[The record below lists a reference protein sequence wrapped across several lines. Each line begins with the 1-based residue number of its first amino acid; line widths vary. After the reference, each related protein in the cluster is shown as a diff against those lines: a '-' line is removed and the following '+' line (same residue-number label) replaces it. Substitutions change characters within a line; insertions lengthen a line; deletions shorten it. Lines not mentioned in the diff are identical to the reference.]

1 MAEPQ
6 GDDAASVVPSLS
18 SNRLRA
24 AVNSNDDLVENEEQ
38 DDGDFGVLGGR
49 DNAGTA
55 AGSSVGAPSTAMS
68 ARASA
73 FRLLEQY
80 FEADMLTLDQLQFHK
95 EKYAKL
101 HSCVLATYKHEK
113 QLLKEAKALNRDL
126 LGEKIQVEKQ
136 AIRKAEEVAAF
147 SSVEREKDR
156 ALKELAEAVDRDA
169 ILAFEITELQREYA
183 DLVAEKEAILA
194 AHAQLIEPEVKQ
206 LTTEIAGLSEETH
219 RLDSELTKDTQRK
232 KEYLARLDFLHQ
244 ENARLEQ
251 TSAAE
256 LKRLNQLQGDPDRMQ
271 KQADVVARAVAALEK
286 ETNKD
291 KARAGE
297 LQAAV
302 DATAAKLRD
311 ADEVHR
317 ELAQKLDVHR
327 ETIDQRQRDVDHVTL
342 HLREEQNV
350 NVMRLGEKTRLD
362 MRAKALDLAT
372 RRENERCTKSQKDY
386 DRLKRELKKQI
397 LLLDSSKALLPNLR
411 AQVVDVQH
419 QISALRSENKDQ
431 AQRQLDVKQQVDL
444 LIARFLK
451 QEDGEKVQS
460 AELEALSAQVAEFE
474 AEVAQWLIEESK
486 QKKLVTML
494 TAQRELKAREATSAL
509 NSERQTQQELKT
521 KELVIFDLAKKW
533 NETTNHLREFSA
545 LYDVVKNER
554 NKYVNLIQ
562 ASTQALAEMKE
573 KIKILNNEV
582 EVLRNESLAKDKAL
596 VKEKLAHSTAQCS
609 RDSLRLDTN
618 KSHDAY
624 RTKQEQVEQQI
635 VEIDKLNG
643 IITHT
648 EKELLRLK
656 KKYELA
662 VDARNATGV
671 QLIDRNDE
679 LCILYEKSNL
689 QEQALSAGETGLTRK
704 DQEIRVLKIQLAD
717 LQRQLE
723 NARRQLPYL
732 PELAQR
738 ILSLQEELKQE
749 KDVTELLC
757 RDLETPKNSDRWRSL
772 GGEDP
777 DEEQLA
783 AKLAYLEERY
793 HQKKEQLLE
802 KELVLEEVTGLS
814 NKLRTQAA
822 ARRGETL
829 ELAKRVNDF
838 QGRIKETTRR
848 MMAVVSE
855 LSMYQATA
863 MKLQQEKHDTTIDVE
878 ECQKRTLAGYAPN
891 AYCEQQ
897 LVRLQ
902 SQKLHN
908 SEVRAAT
915 EMAKAATAHAA
926 NFPSQF
932 TYTTAE
938 ARPNA
943 YIPEDLGIPKPYG
956 QQAPFKPTQQGT
968 TMRHIRMPQ
977 KRDIEI

>member
-1 MAEPQ
+1 
-6 GDDAASVVPSLS
+6 
-18 SNRLRA
+18 
-24 AVNSNDDLVENEEQ
+24 
-38 DDGDFGVLGGR
+38 
-49 DNAGTA
+49 
-55 AGSSVGAPSTAMS
+55 MS

-169 ILAFEITELQREYA
+169 VLAFEITELQREYA

-206 LTTEIAGLSEETH
+206 LTIEIAGLAEETH
-219 RLDSELTKDTQRK
+219 RLDSELSKDTQRK

-244 ENARLEQ
+244 ENTRLEQ

-256 LKRLNQLQGDPDRMQ
+256 LKRLHHLQGDPDRMQ
-271 KQADVVARAVAALEK
+271 KQADVVARAVAALDK
-286 ETNKD
+286 ESNKD

-297 LQAAV
+297 LQAAA
-302 DATAAKLRD
+302 DSTAAKLRD

-362 MRAKALDLAT
+362 IRAKALELAT
-372 RRENERCTKSQKDY
+372 RRENERCTKAQKDY

-397 LLLDSSKALLPNLR
+397 LQLDSSKALLPNLR

-419 QISALRSENKDQ
+419 QISSLRSENKDQ

-451 QEDGEKVQS
+451 QEDGDKLQS
-460 AELEALSAQVAEFE
+460 EELEALSAQVAELE
-474 AEVAQWLIEESK
+474 AEVAQWLVEESK

-662 VDARNATGV
+662 VDARNGTGV

-689 QEQALSAGETGLTRK
+689 QEQALNSGETGLSRK
-704 DQEIRVLKIQLAD
+704 DQEIRVLKIELAD

-723 NARRQLPYL
+723 NARRQLPHL

-738 ILSLQEELKQE
+738 ILLLQEDLKQE

-777 DEEQLA
+777 DEDQLT
-783 AKLAYLEERY
+783 AKLAYLEDRY
-793 HQKKEQLLE
+793 HHKKEKLLE

-814 NKLRTQAA
+814 NKLRTQAS

-863 MKLQQEKHDTTIDVE
+863 MKLQQEKHDAFVDVE
-878 ECQKRTLAGYAPN
+878 DCQKRALAGYAPN
-891 AYCEQQ
+891 AYSEQQ

-902 SQKLHN
+902 AQKLHN
-908 SEVRAAT
+908 NETRAAK
-915 EMAKAATAHAA
+915 EMAKAAAAHAA

-943 YIPEDLGIPKPYG
+943 YIPDDLGIPKPYG
-956 QQAPFKPTQQGT
+956 QQAPFKPTEQGT
-968 TMRHIRMPQ
+968 TMRHIRVPQ

>member
-1 MAEPQ
+1 MAAPQ
-6 GDDAASVVPSLS
+6 DDE
-18 SNRLRA
+18 
-24 AVNSNDDLVENEEQ
+24 AVNSELSSAPLISSNSVLNTRNNTAVRNNDEVMEPGELDDSDLIPP
-38 DDGDFGVLGGR
+38 GGR
-49 DNAGTA
+49 EGAG
-55 AGSSVGAPSTAMS
+55 AGGGSALGAPTSSMS

-80 FEADMLTLDQLQFHK
+80 FEADMLTLDQLQFLK

-101 HSCVLATYKHEK
+101 HSCVLETYKHEK
-113 QLLKEAKALNRDL
+113 QLLKDAKALNRDL

-147 SSVEREKDR
+147 TSVEREKER
-156 ALKELAEAVDRDA
+156 ALKELAEGVDRDA
-169 ILAFEITELQREYA
+169 MLMFEITELQKECA
-183 DLVAEKEAILA
+183 DLVAEKEAILT
-194 AHAQLIEPEVKQ
+194 AHAQLIEPEVRQ
-206 LTTEIAGLSEETH
+206 LTTEIAGLGDEIH
-219 RLDSELTKDTQRK
+219 RVDSELAKDQQRK
-232 KEYLARLDFLHQ
+232 KEYLARLEFLRQ

-251 TSAAE
+251 TGAIE
-256 LKRLNQLQGDPDRMQ
+256 LKRLNQLQGDPERMQ
-271 KQADVVARAVAALEK
+271 KQADVVARAVANLER
-286 ETNKD
+286 ESSRDRTH
-291 KARAGE
+291 ATE
-297 LQAAV
+297 LQTFV
-302 DATAAKLRD
+302 DTTTTKLHD
-311 ADEVHR
+311 ADEVQR
-317 ELAQKLDVHR
+317 ELNQKLEVHR

-342 HLREEQNV
+342 HLREEQNI
-350 NVMRLGEKTRLD
+350 NVMRLGEKTRLE
-362 MRAKALDLAT
+362 MRGKALDLAA
-372 RRENERCTKSQKDY
+372 RRENERCSKAQKDY

-397 LLLDSSKALLPNLR
+397 FLYDGSKALLPNLR
-411 AQVVDVQH
+411 AQVVDAQH
-419 QISALRSENKDQ
+419 QLSGLRSENKEQ
-431 AQRQLDVKQQVDL
+431 AQRQLEVKEQVDL

-451 QEDGEKVQS
+451 QEDGEKAQS
-460 AELEALSAQVAEFE
+460 ADLDVLSTQVSELE
-474 AEVAQWLIEESK
+474 AEVAQWLVEENK

-509 NSERQTQQELKT
+509 TAERQTQQELKT

-573 KIKILNNEV
+573 KIKILHNEV

-662 VDARNATGV
+662 VDARNSTGV

-689 QEQALSAGETGLTRK
+689 QEQALSTGET
-704 DQEIRVLKIQLAD
+704 
-717 LQRQLE
+717 
-723 NARRQLPYL
+723 
-732 PELAQR
+732 
-738 ILSLQEELKQE
+738 
-749 KDVTELLC
+749 
-757 RDLETPKNSDRWRSL
+757 
-772 GGEDP
+772 
-777 DEEQLA
+777 
-783 AKLAYLEERY
+783 
-793 HQKKEQLLE
+793 
-802 KELVLEEVTGLS
+802 
-814 NKLRTQAA
+814 
-822 ARRGETL
+822 
-829 ELAKRVNDF
+829 
-838 QGRIKETTRR
+838 
-848 MMAVVSE
+848 
-855 LSMYQATA
+855 ATA
-863 MKLQQEKHDTTIDVE
+863 MKLQQEKHDANVDVE
-878 ECQKRTLAGYAPN
+878 ECQKLSLAGYAPN

-902 SQKLHN
+902 TQKLHSN
-908 SEVRAAT
+908 EVKAAKEHARAA
-915 EMAKAATAHAA
+915 AVHAA
-926 NFPSQF
+926 NFPSQL

-956 QQAPFKPTQQGT
+956 HQAPFKPSQQGT
-968 TMRHIRMPQ
+968 TMRHIRVPQ

>member
-1 MAEPQ
+1 MAEHQ
-6 GDDAASVVPSLS
+6 SGVAGSASASPPLS
-18 SNRLRA
+18 SS
-24 AVNSNDDLVENEEQ
+24 NSLGNTRTNEEVLEDNEGL
-38 DDGDFGVLGGR
+38 DDGDNTFLDGR
-49 DNAGTA
+49 ETS
-55 AGSSVGAPSTAMS
+55 GSHMDAPASAMS

-101 HSCVLATYKHEK
+101 HSCVLSTYKHEK
-113 QLLKEAKALNRDL
+113 QLLKDAKALNRDL
-126 LGEKIQVEKQ
+126 LGEKIRVEKQ
-136 AIRKAEEVAAF
+136 AIRKAEEVAAY

-156 ALKELAEAVDRDA
+156 ALKELAEGVDRDA
-169 ILAFEITELQREYA
+169 VLTFEITELQREYV
-183 DLVAEKEAILA
+183 DLVEEKEAILA
-194 AHAQLIEPEVKQ
+194 AHAKLIEPEVRQ
-206 LTTEIAGLSEETH
+206 LTTEITGLTDETH
-219 RLDSELTKDTQRK
+219 RLDSELAKDVQRK

-251 TSAAE
+251 ANAAE
-256 LKRLNQLQGDPDRMQ
+256 HKRLNQLQGDPDRMQ
-271 KQADVVARAVAALEK
+271 KQADVVARAVASLER
-286 ETNKD
+286 ESNRD
-291 KARAGE
+291 KTRGVE
-297 LQAAV
+297 LQAGAEAAAGKLH
-302 DATAAKLRD
+302 DA
-311 ADEVHR
+311 EEIQR
-317 ELAQKLDVHR
+317 ELTQKLEVHR

-350 NVMRLGEKTRLD
+350 NVMRLGEKNRLEI
-362 MRAKALDLAT
+362 RAKALELAA
-372 RRENERCTKSQKDY
+372 RRENEHCSKAQKDY

-397 LLLDSSKALLPNLR
+397 LLLDSNRALLPNLR

-419 QISALRSENKDQ
+419 QVSALRSENKDQ
-431 AQRQLDVKQQVDL
+431 TQRQLDVKQQVDL

-451 QEDGEKVQS
+451 QEDGEKAQS
-460 AELEALSAQVAEFE
+460 SELEALSAQVTELE
-474 AEVAQWLIEESK
+474 AEVAQWLVEENK

-509 NSERQTQQELKT
+509 TAERQTQQELKT

-573 KIKILNNEV
+573 KIKILHNEV

-662 VDARNATGV
+662 VDARNVTGV

-689 QEQALSAGETGLTRK
+689 QEQALNAGETGLTRK
-704 DQEIRVLKIQLAD
+704 EQEIRVLKIQLAD

-723 NARRQLPYL
+723 NARRQLPHL

-738 ILSLQEELKQE
+738 IIALQEDLKQE

-757 RDLETPKNSDRWRSL
+757 RDLETPKNNERWRSL
-772 GGEDP
+772 DGDDP
-777 DEEQLA
+777 DEEQLS
-783 AKLAYLEERY
+783 AKLAYLEDRY
-793 HQKKEQLLE
+793 HRKKEQLLE

-814 NKLRTQAA
+814 NKLRAQAS

-863 MKLQQEKHDTTIDVE
+863 MKLQQEKHDASVDVE
-878 ECQKRTLAGYAPN
+878 ECQKRALAGYPPN
-891 AYCEQQ
+891 AFCEQQ
-897 LVRLQ
+897 LVRVQ
-902 SQKLHN
+902 AQKLHN
-908 SEVRAAT
+908 NEVRAAK
-915 EMAKAATAHAA
+915 EQAKYAATHAA
-926 NFPSQF
+926 NFPSQL

-956 QQAPFKPTQQGT
+956 QQAPFKPSQQGT
-968 TMRHIRMPQ
+968 TMRHIRVPQ